1 VFTIGAV
8 RQRPS
13 DSLLRPLI
21 VFTAL
26 GVIALV
32 VVAVSGFV
40 VVGRLATDQALA
52 DARRLTEVSAR
63 VVESRINEG
72 LITGDADSL
81 SAVALVVDAVKV
93 SPIVRV
99 KIWTLDGKIVYS
111 DEIRLIDDVYPLDPE
126 DLESL
131 EAGGVASEVS
141 DLDEPEN
148 RFERSFGE
156 LIEVYTWIRTPAP
169 SRTPLLFETYQ
180 LASSVDDRRRVLLTT
195 FAPVLVMTLIALA
208 ILEVPI
214 AWMLARRVRSA
225 QREREQL
232 MQGAIEAADRERRRI
247 AGDLHDG
254 PVQELAGLSMRLSAA
269 AEGAPGDGGSRAP
282 ASDVLRDAAASVRA
296 SVRSLR
302 SAIVGVYP
310 RNLRT
315 VGLRA
320 ALSDLVSA
328 TEQRGLATTLDIDA
342 DAEGGGDDVD
352 ALIFRAA
359 QEALRNAEE
368 HAGASRVDVS
378 LRRVGDRA
386 VLTVVDDGIGIADE
400 TLERAREQGH
410 LGLSILADLATSAGG
425 ELRVESA
432 APGTVVTMEVPRR

>member
-1 VFTIGAV
+1 V
-8 RQRPS
+8 RHRRS

-26 GVIALV
+26 GLIALV
-32 VVAVSGFV
+32 VVAVAGSV
-40 VVGRLATDQALA
+40 VVERLATDQALA

-63 VVESRINEG
+63 LVESRVNED
-72 LITGDADSL
+72 LITGDADSR
-81 SAVALVVDAVKV
+81 SAVALVVDAVKEV

-99 KIWTLDGKIVYS
+99 KIWTLDGKVVYS
-111 DEIRLIDDVYPLDPE
+111 DETRLIDDVYPLDPE
-126 DLESL
+126 DLEAL
-131 EAGGVASEVS
+131 EAGGVTSEVS
-141 DLDEPEN
+141 DLSEPEN

-169 SRTPLLFETYQ
+169 TRAPLLFETYQ
-180 LASSVDDRRRVLLTT
+180 LASSVDDRRRELLTT
-195 FAPVLVMTLIALA
+195 FAPVLVATLVALA

-214 AWMLARRVRSA
+214 AWVLARRVRSA
-225 QREREQL
+225 EREREQL
-232 MQGAIEAADRERRRI
+232 LHGAIEATDRERRRI

-254 PVQELAGLSMRLSAA
+254 PVQELAGLSMRLAAA
-269 AEGAPGDGGSRAP
+269 AESGPDDGEGRTAPSE
-282 ASDVLRDAAASVRA
+282 VLRDAAASVRA

-302 SAIVGVYP
+302 SAIVGIYP
-310 RNLRT
+310 PNVRT

-328 TEQRGLATTLDIDA
+328 TEQRGLVTTLQMDP
-342 DAEGGGDDVD
+342 DAEGGGDEVD

-378 LRRVGDRA
+378 VRRVGDRT
-386 VLTVVDDGIGIADE
+386 VLTVVDDGVGIADE
-400 TLERAREQGH
+400 TVESAREEGH

-425 ELRVESA
+425 ELRVEPA